1 MAGRSSMDR
10 AACEGAKAACS
21 GRATEWTKAP
31 EVDIIGAIASMIA
44 ALLAGFEIMS
54 VEEKRN
60 IANLRLGQKKLQKC
74 AAPSV
79 ILARPM

>member
-44 ALLAGFEIMS
+44 APLAGFEIMR
-54 VEEKRN
+54 VEDD
-60 IANLRLGQKKLQKC
+60 
-74 AAPSV
+74 V
-79 ILARPM
+79 IFPTFRAVADSKIPKMTRPPP